1 MGRFEGRRGLVTGA
15 AGGIGRAVA
24 ELLAA
29 EGASLVL
36 GDVDLPGLE
45 ETVERIV
52 RGGGDA
58 TACPVDLAVAEEAR
72 RLCAAA
78 GERLGA
84 LDLVCNA
91 AGILGPNA
99 PLTEYPEDA
108 FDRVFA
114 INARAVWLVTR
125 HAVPLLRAAGG
136 GAIVNVA
143 STAGLGAAPRLIA
156 YGASKHAVIGLTRT
170 AAVELAPDGIR
181 VNAICPGPI
190 ETRMMAEA
198 ESGYEP
204 SDPGRSRA
212 AFHAA
217 VPAGRYGEPSEVAEL
232 AAFLLGAG
240 ASYVTGAAYAVD
252 GGMTATQ

>member
-1 MGRFEGRRGLVTGA
+1 MTGA

-36 GDVDLPGLE
+36 GDVDPGGLDA
-45 ETVERIV
+45 TVERIA
-52 RGGGDA
+52 GSGGDA
-58 TACPVDLAVAEEAR
+58 SACHVDLAVADEAR
-72 RLCAAA
+72 RLCATA

-84 LDLVCNA
+84 LDVVCNA
-91 AGILGPNA
+91 AGVLGPNV
-99 PLTEYPEDA
+99 PLSEYPEEA
-108 FDRVFA
+108 FDRVHA
-114 INARAVWLVTR
+114 INTRAVWLVTK

-143 STAGLGAAPRLIA
+143 STAGLGAAPRMIG

-170 AAVELAPDGIR
+170 AAVELASEGIR

-190 ETRMMAEA
+190 DTQMMAEA
-198 ESGYEP
+198 ERGYEP

-212 AFHAA
+212 AFSAA
-217 VPAGRYGEPSEVAEL
+217 VPAGRYGAPSEVAEL
-232 AAFLLGAG
+232 AAFLLGHG
-240 ASYVTGAAYAVD
+240 ASYVTGGVYTVD